1 MISLSFGLLND
12 GHFHSSEKTS
22 LQSHARLRMRTMVT
36 RDADDKFCKNNNNSE
51 SKEERKKIGGS
62 LLRIISEL
70 NMLKTQCQ
78 QCQNAV

>member
-1 MISLSFGLLND
+1 
-12 GHFHSSEKTS
+12 
-22 LQSHARLRMRTMVT
+22 MVT